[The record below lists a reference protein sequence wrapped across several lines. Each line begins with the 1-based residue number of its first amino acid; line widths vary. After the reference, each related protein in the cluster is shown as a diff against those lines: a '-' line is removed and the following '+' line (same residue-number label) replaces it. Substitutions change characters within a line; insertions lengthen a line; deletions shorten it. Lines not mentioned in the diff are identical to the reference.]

1 MAEQPAVQRPAAAQ
15 RQPKFPFPLQP
26 GERVIKVCRRH
37 WWHLWPKSI
46 LWVLFAAVPAVVL
59 VWLLDLAGILDDLGI
74 FIWIGLAVWFA
85 YWAVRLFLNWYRYHN
100 DIWVV
105 TDQRIVDSYK
115 PTPFQLRIATADL
128 VNVQDMSIEKSG
140 VISTVLNFG
149 DVVCQTASVGQQFRI
164 AGVPRPEAVQLLVDK
179 ERDRERGRQP

>member
-1 MAEQPAVQRPAAAQ
+1 MATEPPVPQPR
-15 RQPKFPFPLQP
+15 FPFPLQP
-26 GERVIKVCRRH
+26 GERVIQVCRRH

-46 LWVLFAAVPAVVL
+46 LWVLFAAVPAGIAL
-59 VWLLDLAGILDDLGI
+59 FLLDLAGVLDDLGI
-74 FIWIGLAVWFA
+74 FIWIVLAVWFG

-115 PTPFQLRIATADL
+115 PTPFQLRVATADL

-149 DVVCQTASVGQQFRI
+149 DVVCQTAATGQQFRI
-164 AGVPRPEAVQLLVDK
+164 AGVPHPEAVQLLVDK
-179 ERDRERGRQP
+179 ERDRERARQG